1 MNYNNIK
8 NKIKN
13 KYNNSFDVK
22 FNDFNNIHLIY
33 IDSLCNSN
41 IINETILKNVV
52 IDKDFRSIKDVIT
65 NSNTIDIKSIDE
77 VYNYL
82 ENGFC
87 IVCYSTDIVAVDT
100 KKNLSRSISEP
111 TIEQTI
117 NGPKDSLN
125 EDYMTNIG
133 LIRKR
138 IKSICDTFND
148 TLGTDGQSV
157 TINNIETV
165 ENAISGEV
173 KHVFNLIKG
182 MGKDIAQ
189 AIEDDI
195 KELKLKVKTDI
206 HANGVKV
213 TGPKEE
219 MQNVINLITNNQAK
233 YKTPIQITNY
243 NEEK

>member
-1 MNYNNIK
+1 MSDEFSIDIVSGIDRADLMNAVDYVKQDLLSTYKLGQSNTQIELNPDSTITITSTDRK
-8 NKIKN
+8 KIKN
-13 KYNNSFDVK
+13 
-22 FNDFNNIHLIY
+22 
-33 IDSLCNSN
+33 
-41 IINETILKNVV
+41 
-52 IDKDFRSIKDVIT
+52 
-65 NSNTIDIKSIDE
+65 
-77 VYNYL
+77 
-82 ENGFC
+82 
-87 IVCYSTDIVAVDT
+87 
-100 KKNLSRSISEP
+100 
-111 TIEQTI
+111 
-117 NGPKDSLN
+117 
-125 EDYMTNIG
+125 
-133 LIRKR
+133 
-138 IKSICDTFND
+138 ICDTFND

-219 MQNVINLITNNQAK
+219 MQNVINLITNNQTK

>member
-1 MNYNNIK
+1 MSDEFSIDIVSGIDRADLMNAVDYVKQDLLSTYKLGQSNTQIELNPDSTITITSTDRK
-8 NKIKN
+8 KIKN
-13 KYNNSFDVK
+13 
-22 FNDFNNIHLIY
+22 
-33 IDSLCNSN
+33 
-41 IINETILKNVV
+41 
-52 IDKDFRSIKDVIT
+52 
-65 NSNTIDIKSIDE
+65 
-77 VYNYL
+77 
-82 ENGFC
+82 
-87 IVCYSTDIVAVDT
+87 
-100 KKNLSRSISEP
+100 
-111 TIEQTI
+111 
-117 NGPKDSLN
+117 
-125 EDYMTNIG
+125 
-133 LIRKR
+133 
-138 IKSICDTFND
+138 ICDTFND

-189 AIEDDI
+189 TIEDDI

-219 MQNVINLITNNQAK
+219 MQNVINLITNNQTK

>member
-1 MNYNNIK
+1 MSDEFSIDIVSGIDRADLMNAVDY
-8 NKIKN
+8 
-13 KYNNSFDVK
+13 VK
-22 FNDFNNIHLIY
+22 
-33 IDSLCNSN
+33 
-41 IINETILKNVV
+41 
-52 IDKDFRSIKDVIT
+52 KDLLSTYKLGL
-65 NSNTIDIKSIDE
+65 SNTQIELNPDSTITIT
-77 VYNYL
+77 
-82 ENGFC
+82 
-87 IVCYSTDIVAVDT
+87 STD
-100 KKNLSRSISEP
+100 
-111 TIEQTI
+111 
-117 NGPKDSLN
+117 
-125 EDYMTNIG
+125 
-133 LIRKR
+133 RKR

-173 KHVFNLIKG
+173 KHVFNLIKS

-219 MQNVINLITNNQAK
+219 MQNVINLITNNQTK

>member
-1 MNYNNIK
+1 MSDEFSIDIVSGIDRADLMNAVDY
-8 NKIKN
+8 
-13 KYNNSFDVK
+13 VK
-22 FNDFNNIHLIY
+22 QDLLSTY
-33 IDSLCNSN
+33 KLGQ
-41 IINETILKNVV
+41 
-52 IDKDFRSIKDVIT
+52 
-65 NSNTIDIKSIDE
+65 SNTQIELNPDSTITIT
-77 VYNYL
+77 
-82 ENGFC
+82 
-87 IVCYSTDIVAVDT
+87 STD
-100 KKNLSRSISEP
+100 
-111 TIEQTI
+111 
-117 NGPKDSLN
+117 
-125 EDYMTNIG
+125 
-133 LIRKR
+133 RKR

-219 MQNVINLITNNQAK
+219 MQNVINLITNNQTK